1 LETVGELELKYYL
14 ERLSRKDKIE
24 GLKES
29 EW

>member
-1 LETVGELELKYYL
+1 LETVGELELKYHL